1 MRADT
6 NVAGLPRTAPWMGV
20 RHRRAVRSEARPGP
34 DWFELLVLVTF
45 LSVSVW
51 VLALDL
57 WQVIVHGRVWTGT
70 DGFYLVDQMQYLA
83 WIREAA
89 HHLLASNL
97 FVLRPTPADYFQPA
111 VAISGGLSALGVAP
125 WLSLLLWKPV
135 AVIAAFYGVREY
147 AHRSLEGTWT
157 RRAAL
162 ALGLFFGSVT
172 IVYGTVGI
180 LGDLFPAFLSW
191 GYTFGL
197 LALATM
203 LFALLAYER
212 ARGRV
217 VSGSGYR
224 SAWVPAL
231 LGALSSSLHPWQGEL
246 LILIVIGTELLLW
259 QRGPGAV
266 RNLALPA
273 LTIALTGIPLV
284 YYAILGRV
292 DLSWQLARVASKH
305 SFSLATIL
313 LALVPLLVPALVAYR
328 GRPRSFLAAATRIWP
343 AAALLIYVLSATNVS
358 ATPLHAFEGI
368 TIPLSVLAI
377 EGLRRARAGRLPAA
391 RVLAVLAVAIAT
403 IPAIVI
409 QLRAAEPIVAP
420 SPGNANF
427 ITSDEHAA
435 LRFLARD
442 RELGGVFSR
451 FYLGT
456 VIPAETGRRT
466 FVGDCLWSQPG
477 CTQHAQIAEMVLNG
491 ALPAAVAR
499 WFVTQIGAHFVL
511 TDCQTRP
518 DMDEVLAPVTESVHR
533 FGCAAVYALRSTGQ
547 PLGPLAESPPHAA
560 LRASGRQRRR
570 VQYG

>member
-6 NVAGLPRTAPWMGV
+6 NVAGLPRSVPRMGA
-20 RHRRAVRSEARPGP
+20 RHRRAVRTEVRRGP
-34 DWFELLVLVTF
+34 DWFELLVLLTF

-57 WQVIVHGRVWTGT
+57 WQVVVHGRVWTGT

-89 HHLLASNL
+89 HHVLASNL
-97 FVLRPTPADYFQPA
+97 FVLRPTPDDYFQPA

-147 AHRSLEGTWT
+147 AHRSLEGTWA

-162 ALGLFFGSVT
+162 ALGLFFGSIT

-212 ARGRV
+212 ARARIG
-217 VSGSGYR
+217 SGSRYR

-231 LGALSSSLHPWQGEL
+231 LGAFASSVHPWQGEL

-259 QRGPGAV
+259 RRGRGAV
-266 RNLALPA
+266 RDLVLPS
-273 LTIALTGIPLV
+273 LTVVLTGIPLA

-313 LALVPLLVPALVAYR
+313 LALVPLLVPALFAYR
-328 GRPRSFLAAATRIWP
+328 ARPRSFLAAATRIWP
-343 AAALLIYVLSATNVS
+343 AAALLIYVLSASNVS

-377 EGLRRARAGRLPAA
+377 EGLTRVRAGRLPAA
-391 RVLAVLAVAIAT
+391 RPLAVLAVALAT
-403 IPAIVI
+403 IPAIVLE
-409 QLRAAEPIVAP
+409 LRAAEPIVAP

-427 ITSDEHAA
+427 ITADEHAA
-435 LRFLARD
+435 LRYLARE
-442 RELGGVFSR
+442 REPGGVLSR

-477 CTQHAQIAEMVLNG
+477 CTQHAQIAQMVFDG
-491 ALPAAVAR
+491 SLPTDAAR
-499 WFVTQIGAHFVL
+499 WFVTQAGARFVL
-511 TDCQTRP
+511 TDCETRP
-518 DMDEVLAPVTESVHR
+518 DMDEVLAPLTESVHR
-533 FGCAAVYALRSTGQ
+533 FGCAAVYTLRTSG
-547 PLGPLAESPPHAA
+547 PSLGPLAESRPDAA
-560 LRASGRQRRR
+560 LRATGRQQRR